1 MTFPDILLPVFALVA
16 LTFALAIWMGYERN
30 RVLFSKELRIKDI
43 ALSKENW
50 PDQAKKVSNAYHNQY
65 ELPVLFYI
73 LVVIAMIARKADLI
87 FVVLSWVF
95 VISRYVHAYIHTT
108 SNRVPRRF
116 FVYLIGLIILIV
128 MWVYVA
134 IRILFGIL

>member
-1 MTFPDILLPVFALVA
+1 MTFVDVLLPVFVLVA
-16 LTFALAIWMGYERN
+16 LTFVLAIWMGYERN
-30 RVLFSKELRIKDI
+30 RALFSKNVRVKDV
-43 ALSKENW
+43 ALTKENW
-50 PDQAKKVSNAYHNQY
+50 PEQAKKVSNAYHNQY

-73 LVVIAMIARKADLI
+73 LVVFAMIARKADLI

-108 SNRVPRRF
+108 SNRVSRRF
-116 FVYLIGLIILIV
+116 FVYLVGLVVLII

>member
-1 MTFPDILLPVFALVA
+1 MTVPMILLPVFVLVA
-16 LTFALAIWMGYERN
+16 LTLFLALWMGYERN
-30 RVLFSKELRIKDI
+30 RVIFSKEVKIKDI
-43 ALSKENW
+43 ALSKEGW
-50 PDQAKKVSNAYHNQY
+50 PDQAKKVSNSYHNQY

-108 SNRVPRRF
+108 SNHVPRRF
-116 FVYLIGLIILIV
+116 LVYLVGLVTLIV
-128 MWVYVA
+128 LWVYVA